1 MSNAFDLTPPPSRRG
16 REISGTAIPAREQ
29 YRGRTRRGRG
39 CAPGWSTAQSIPSP
53 DDSPLDRMRYTPQPK
68 VSVMSPHVSKK
79 NIALW

>member
-53 DDSPLDRMRYTPQPK
+53 
-68 VSVMSPHVSKK
+68 
-79 NIALW
+79 